1 MPTIPQ
7 HLNHFAVADAAMAA
21 FFNHAFE
28 LLAERF
34 QLLKANLH
42 LLKLRACNGVGCRAT
57 GFRVI

>member
-1 MPTIPQ
+1 
-7 HLNHFAVADAAMAA
+7 MAA